1 MSRIPDNQTRE
12 STRAGAGRVE
22 RAVRWWVRLLV
33 ARPWMAV
40 ALLTAAT
47 AGALVYGAGI
57 EIRSDMEDLF
67 PADSPSVVRARE
79 ARRIVGSRSEV
90 QVIIGSPDRDT
101 NRQVA
106 AELAQA
112 FAAHQG
118 QVARVEFRRD
128 VELFRKNALLF
139 LSRDDLRR
147 LDEEVTRAIADA
159 TRQEMESEFEFDF
172 GDAPEAAA
180 KPAEPPPE
188 RRHLPTEDELRERFD
203 ADDLREY
210 VETPDGQV
218 IAVKVYPS
226 FPPSDAGRTATL
238 NALLAQDIA
247 AALARHP
254 GRDLTVT
261 TEGDYAHVTA
271 VVQQIGREATRA
283 FIVALVGVALM
294 LLVYFRRLRALVV
307 TMVSLVFATIWTYA
321 FARLAIGYLNFVT
334 AAIFSIVLGLGIDFV
349 VHATARTDEARA
361 RGLPL
366 REALPEALSSLFG
379 AMLWAAVCA
388 TATFFSLVVF
398 EFRGFSQFGLI
409 AGVGG
414 LLCFA
419 GAYVFFPPLEA
430 AIASLRSPRRPP
442 ATRAAPAAAE
452 PAPAPAAREPGPRF
466 GWTVLAI
473 YAAILAV
480 AATQLPHLTLEA
492 DMRALRL
499 TTTRVTSELRSR
511 YLHEAEQRSTSP
523 LLVITDDLDET
534 RRLDRHLRAM
544 VPHEPLL
551 ESVMSI
557 FTFVP
562 DDQPEKLAQV
572 REIKRK
578 LDLKYGLLDA
588 ADRAEA
594 DRLLTWLD
602 PHPFGVDDLPDWL
615 VDKFTDTDG
624 RLGRYVLMHVAGTK
638 SVGRRVLEIQQAL
651 GTIVMDGKEFH
662 PTASWMILGDAYG
675 MVLAEGPW
683 AIGLA
688 CLVVLLI
695 LALDLRSA
703 RDVLTVFVPLVAGFV
718 AFIGAAVALGAE
730 LNIVNIVVLPTVF
743 GMGVDTAIHLVHRI
757 NEGDSLRVVFRT
769 TGRAAGVSVATD
781 AVGFAALL
789 FSSNE
794 GLRSI
799 GVLAVI
805 GLLTIYITSVS
816 LIAAFVAVG
825 WKRPPSPSLALAAT
839 TGVIAP

>member
-1 MSRIPDNQTRE
+1 MSRIPSNHIPKEAHAR
-12 STRAGAGRVE
+12 GGRVE
-22 RAVRWWVRLLV
+22 RGVRRWVCLLV
-33 ARPWMAV
+33 ARPWLATAV
-40 ALLTAAT
+40 LTLLT
-47 AGALVYGAGI
+47 AGALFYGAGI
-57 EIRSDMEDLF
+57 EIRSDLEDLF

-79 ARRIVGSRSEV
+79 ARRVVGSRSEV
-90 QVIIGSPDRDT
+90 QVLIGSPDRDT

-106 AELAQA
+106 RELAEA
-112 FAAHQG
+112 FQTHGAL
-118 QVARVEFRRD
+118 VARVEFRRD

-139 LSRDDLRR
+139 LSKDDLNK

-159 TRQEMESEFEFDF
+159 TRDEMEAEFEFDF
-172 GDAPEAAA
+172 GDTPKGAA
-180 KPAEPPPE
+180 KAAEPPPE
-188 RRHLPTEDELRERFD
+188 RRHLPSEDELRERFD

-226 FPPSDAGRTATL
+226 FPPSDTAQTATL
-238 NALLAQDIA
+238 NGLLAQDVA
-247 AALARHP
+247 ATLARHP

-261 TEGDYAHVTA
+261 TEGDYAHMTA
-271 VVQQIGREATRA
+271 VVQQIGREAARA
-283 FIVALVGVALM
+283 FLVALAGVALM
-294 LLVYFRRLRALVV
+294 LLVYFRRLRAVLV
-307 TMVSLVFATIWTYA
+307 TMVALIFATIWTYA
-321 FARLAIGYLNFVT
+321 VARFAIGYLNFVT

-366 REALPEALSSLFG
+366 REALPEALSRLFG
-379 AMLWAAVCA
+379 AMLWAAICA
-388 TATFFSLVVF
+388 TATFFSLAVF
-398 EFRGFSQFGLI
+398 KFRGFSQFGLI

-430 AIASLRSPRRPP
+430 AVASLRWKKR
-442 ATRAAPAAAE
+442 RAAPRPLP
-452 PAPAPAAREPGPRF
+452 PAPASTPTVRDPSPRF
-466 GWTVLAI
+466 GWAVLAI
-473 YAAILAV
+473 YGAILAV
-480 AATQLPHLTLEA
+480 SATQLPHVTLEA
-492 DMRALRL
+492 DMRSLRL

-534 RRLDRHLRAM
+534 RRLDRHLHAM
-544 VPHEPLL
+544 VSHEPFLQ
-551 ESVMSI
+551 SVMSI

-562 DDQPEKLAQV
+562 DDQPAKIAQI

-588 ADRAEA
+588 DDRAEA
-594 DRLLTWLD
+594 DRILTWMD
-602 PHPFGVDDLPDWL
+602 PQAFDVHDLPPWL
-615 VDKFTDTDG
+615 IEKFTDTDG
-624 RLGRYVLMHVAGTK
+624 RLGRYILMHVAGTK
-638 SVGRRVLEIQQAL
+638 SVGRRVLQIQDAL

-688 CLVVLLI
+688 CLVVLFI
-695 LALDLRSA
+695 LVLDLRNV
-703 RDVLTVFVPLVAGFV
+703 RDVLTVFVPLIAGFV
-718 AFIGAAVALGAE
+718 AFIGAAVSLGAE
-730 LNIVNIVVLPTVF
+730 LNIINIVVLPTVF
-743 GMGVDTAIHLVHRI
+743 GMGVDTAVHLVHRL
-757 NEGDSLRVVFRT
+757 NEGDSLRTVFRT

-781 AVGFAALL
+781 VVGFAALL

-825 WKRPPSPSLALAAT
+825 WKRPPTPSLAAAA
-839 TGVIAP
+839 GVIAS